1 MADLVAILE
10 ARRADYARAEAEIDT
25 SGDAV
30 EQSFAK
36 LLQIVT
42 ALLAERQTAMTLA
55 DEGFLDLAPLRLEYR
70 MIGPRPDAA
79 PTIVMLHE
87 GLGSV
92 GLWGRFPDD
101 IAAATGAGVFV
112 YSRAG
117 YGKSSPGTM
126 PRPMSFMHEEACDG
140 AAARARAIG
149 FQRGILLG
157 HSDGASI
164 ATIYAG
170 SVQDHR
176 VRGLVLI
183 APHFF
188 TEEMGLAEISAR
200 TRAFAPARCAKSSS
214 AGTPTSIARSAPGAS
229 RGSSGFPQVGHHRGA
244 RLHPRADPD
253 RARRGRSI
261 RHAEAGRGG
270 GAGMLLSGRGGGAAR
285 RPPRAASAKR
295 RELTLEAVAGFI
307 NRLLRDHHEG
317 EKQADS
323 GVAA

>member
-36 LLQIVT
+36 LLRHGRAV
-42 ALLAERQTAMTLA
+42 AWAASGHAAAVTLA

-87 GLGSV
+87 GLGCV
-92 GLWGRFPDD
+92 GFGARFPTQL
-101 IAAATGAGVFV
+101 AAATGAGVFV

-117 YGKSSPGTM
+117 YGKSTPGKL
-126 PRPMSFMHEEACDG
+126 PRSTSTSCTRRPATCCRACST
-140 AAARARAIG
+140 AIG
-149 FQRGILLG
+149 FQRGILFG

-176 VRGLVLI
+176 VRGLVLM

-188 TEEMGLAEISAR
+188 TEEMGLAEIRRAAR
-200 TRAFAPARCAKSSS
+200 RLRQPASCAKNSS
-214 AGTPTSIARSAPGAS
+214 AGTPTSMARSAPGAS
-229 RGSSGFPQVGHHRGA
+229 RGSIRTSASGTSPK
-244 RLHPRADPD
+244 
-253 RARRGRSI
+253 RSAI
-261 RHAEAGRGG
+261 
-270 GAGMLLSGRGGGAAR
+270 
-285 RPPRAASAKR
+285 SACR
-295 RELTLEAVAGFI
+295 
-307 NRLLRDHHEG
+307 
-317 EKQADS
+317 S
-323 GVAA
+323 